1 MKSRLGDKVRIQ
13 HINDSIREIYSYTK
27 DATFN
32 SFQTNTM
39 MQFAVVKQLEIIGE
53 AANHLSEELK
63 VLHRDIQWSEII
75 ALRNVLIHEYFGID
89 VKLVWDIVE
98 QDIPDLKI
106 KIEDILKHL

>member
-13 HINDSIREIYSYTK
+13 HINDSVSEIYNYTTGV
-27 DATFN
+27 TFN

-53 AANHLSEELK
+53 AANHLSEQLK
-63 VLHRDIQWSEII
+63 ALHRDIQWSEII

-89 VKLVWDIVE
+89 VKLVWDIVQ
-98 QDIPDLKI
+98 QDIPQLRKKI
-106 KIEDILKHL
+106 KDILENL